1 MIDEGVME
9 ECSQLQDHEMVTEHS
24 RWLPLR
30 WLSDLIKVYRLR

>member
-1 MIDEGVME
+1 MIDKGVME
-9 ECSQLQDHEMVTEHS
+9 DYSQLQDHEMVTEHR